1 MKHRLLRV
9 NELLKRELSALLLRD
24 VDFGEVLVTV
34 NQVDVTPDLK
44 NAHVFISIL
53 GAKGRKEVLPKLEA
67 NRATLQADL
76 SKHVVLKYTP
86 HLVFHLDD
94 SIERGDRVLEILQEI
109 EPPAAPGGFM
119 TAATAAPSLANST
132 FAEIAAVLREH
143 ESFVVLSHVRPDGD
157 ALGSQIAMGLALRQL
172 GKKVKVWNEEGLL
185 EKFTFL
191 PGGELV
197 SLPPDQPE
205 DFDVVLAL
213 DTATRQRL
221 GDKVLAAIGQAKVW
235 INIDHHPSNPR
246 YGDLVHIDPIAPAT
260 GQILFELLESQDL
273 PLDQAIAENLFAA
286 ISTDTG
292 SFQYPNTTDRTFEI
306 AAAILRCG
314 IKVGE
319 LSQQLYESYP
329 RRRIELL
336 RVLLDRM
343 RFDAGGKVAT
353 FSLPL
358 ATADELGV
366 IPEDNEGLIDHLRAI
381 EGVVVAGFFEELEG
395 GKVRVSMRSK
405 DERADVCAICQSFK
419 GGGHKLA
426 AGARVPGG
434 LNEVAERVIAAAV
447 AAVESL

>member
-1 MKHRLLRV
+1 M
-9 NELLKRELSALLLRD
+9 
-24 VDFGEVLVTV
+24 T
-34 NQVDVTPDLK
+34 
-44 NAHVFISIL
+44 
-53 GAKGRKEVLPKLEA
+53 
-67 NRATLQADL
+67 ATTAEQAAD
-76 SKHVVLKYTP
+76 
-86 HLVFHLDD
+86 
-94 SIERGDRVLEILQEI
+94 
-109 EPPAAPGGFM
+109 PAAPRPVNK
-119 TAATAAPSLANST
+119 TNST
-132 FAEIAAVLREH
+132 FAEIAEVLRRY

-157 ALGSQIAMGLALRQL
+157 ALGSQIALGLALRKL

-185 EKFTFL
+185 EKFSFL

-197 SLPPDQPE
+197 SIPPNESE
-205 DFDVVLAL
+205 DFDVVVAL

-221 GDKVLAAIGQAKVW
+221 GDNTLAAVGKAKVW

-260 GQILFELLESQDL
+260 GQILFELLQSQKL
-273 PLDQAIAENLFAA
+273 PLDEPIAENLFAA

-292 SFQYPNTTDRTFEI
+292 SFQYQNTTARTFEI
-306 AAAILRCG
+306 AADVLRCG

-319 LSQQLYESYP
+319 LSQRLYESYP

-343 RFDAGGKVAT
+343 RFDAEGKVAS

-358 ATADELGV
+358 ATANELGV

-381 EGVVVAGFFEELEG
+381 QGVIIAIFFEELAD

-405 DERADVCAICQSFK
+405 DERADVCEICLRFK

-426 AGARVPGG
+426 AGARVPGA
-434 LNEVAERVIAAAV
+434 LEDVANRVIDAAV
-447 AAVESL
+447 GAVEAMKG